1 MRKGIWSLL
10 VATLLT
16 GCANLSAWA
25 NDDYLVSIYLM
36 DADLITAVKAIA
48 QQVKAEVVF
57 EPTDEPYKRIS
68 FIKIDQKP
76 FEQVL
81 GYICQSAG
89 AAYRKEANGV
99 YVIGPARPK
108 VVETPA
114 PAPAAPPAEVQKPLV
129 VTERIPL
136 RYSRASDIVRII
148 KTELMTDDPFAEL
161 RDFVNRTISQ
171 SAPGMQVPVPPSV
184 PMQMNGNSAVPFN
197 NTPVTNPNEALQE
210 PGEGQ
215 RGGRGGLGGFG
226 GQPGGFGGQ
235 PGGGGFG
242 GGFGGGQPGG
252 GFGGGQPGAGAQA
265 GILIPEGLDGIVAN
279 DIDNSLIIRGTP
291 EAIEYIRRILRF
303 LDIAPKQVLIRA
315 EFITVTRNDA
325 EKFGIDWNLARVNL
339 QTGTAGLADRTAP
352 IFVNYASG
360 NLVANLRTLL
370 SQGRG
375 RVVNAPIVV
384 TQNNSPATVVFST
397 TDYIEQQFI
406 VFNQAGQPTTFTQ
419 PIPIPV
425 PTQLTVT
432 PRINADG
439 TITLSLFPQVSTVG
453 RVRVGARDLPRFD
466 TQFVFTVRRIR
477 NGETMVLG
485 GLVTRS
491 DNSVTTKVPLLSDLP
506 VIGQFFRSRDRA
518 IVETELLI
526 FVTATILDEDEG
538 MGSLSP

>member
-1 MRKGIWSLL
+1 MRKRIWSLL
-10 VATLLT
+10 VATLLA
-16 GCANLSAWA
+16 GCANLPAWA
-25 NDDYLVSIYLM
+25 NDDYLVSIHLM

-48 QQVKAEVVF
+48 QQVKVEVVF

-81 GYICQSAG
+81 GYICQAAG
-89 AAYRKEANGV
+89 ATYRKEASGV

-108 VVETPA
+108 TVEALASA
-114 PAPAAPPAEVQKPLV
+114 PTAPPVEAQKPLV

-148 KTELMTDDPFAEL
+148 KTEMMTDDPFAEL
-161 RDFVNRTISQ
+161 RDFANRTISQ

-184 PMQMNGNSAVPFN
+184 PIRLDGNPAVPLN
-197 NTPVTNPNEALQE
+197 NTPVPNPNEAMQA

-215 RGGRGGLGGFG
+215 RGGRGGVGGFG

-235 PGGGGFG
+235 PGGGFG
-242 GGFGGGQPGG
+242 GFGGQPGG
-252 GFGGGQPGAGAQA
+252 FGGQPGAGAQA
-265 GILIPEGLDGIVAN
+265 GILIPTEGLDGIVAN
-279 DIDNSLIIRGTP
+279 DLDNSLIIRGTP
-291 EAIEYIRRILRF
+291 EAIEYVRRILRF
-303 LDIAPKQVLIRA
+303 LDIPPKQVLIRA
-315 EFITVTRNDA
+315 EFVTVARNDA

-360 NLVANLRTLL
+360 NLVANLRTLI
-370 SQGRG
+370 SQARG

-419 PIPIPV
+419 PIPVPV

-439 TITLSLFPQVSTVG
+439 TITLALFPQISTVG

-466 TQFVFTVRRIR
+466 TQFVLTVRRIR

-491 DNSVTTKVPLLSDLP
+491 DNSVSTKVPLLSDLP
-506 VIGQFFRSRDRA
+506 VIGQFFRGRDRS
-518 IVETELLI
+518 IVESELLI
-526 FVTATILDEDEG
+526 FVTATILDEEEG
-538 MGSLSP
+538 MGALSP

>member
-1 MRKGIWSLL
+1 MRKGIWSVL
-10 VATLLT
+10 VASLLT
-16 GCANLSAWA
+16 GCVNLSAWA
-25 NDDYLVSIYLM
+25 NDDYLVSIHLM

-57 EPTDEPYKRIS
+57 EPTEEPYKRIS

-89 AAYRKEANGV
+89 ATYRKEANGV
-99 YVIGPARPK
+99 YVIGPARAKPT
-108 VVETPA
+108 ETPA
-114 PAPAAPPAEVQKPLV
+114 PATITPPAEVQKPLV

-148 KTELMTDDPFAEL
+148 KTEMMTDDPFAEL
-161 RDFVNRTISQ
+161 RDFVNRTITQ

-184 PMQMNGNSAVPFN
+184 PFRLDGNPSIPYN
-197 NTPVTNPNEALQE
+197 NTPVANPNEALQE

-215 RGGRGGLGGFG
+215 RGRGGGLSGFG

-235 PGGGGFG
+235 PGGG
-242 GGFGGGQPGG
+242 FGGGQPGG
-252 GFGGGQPGAGAQA
+252 GFGGQFGAGGQA
-265 GILIPEGLDGIVAN
+265 GILVPEGLDGIVAN
-279 DIDNSLIIRGTP
+279 DIDNSLIVRGTP
-291 EAIEYIRRILRF
+291 EAIEFIRRILRF

-315 EFITVTRNDA
+315 EFVTVTRNDA

-339 QTGTAGLADRTAP
+339 QTGTTRVSRPLRAHLRQLCVGEP
-352 IFVNYASG
+352 
-360 NLVANLRTLL
+360 LVANLRAQL

-397 TDYIEQQFI
+397 TDYVEQQFV

-439 TITLSLFPQVSTVG
+439 TITLALFPQVSTVG

-491 DNSVTTKVPLLSDLP
+491 DNSATTKVPLLSDLP

-518 IVETELLI
+518 IVENELLI
-526 FVTATILDEDEG
+526 FVTATILDEEEG

>member
-1 MRKGIWSLL
+1 MRKGIWSVL
-10 VATLLT
+10 VSTLLAGSIYLT
-16 GCANLSAWA
+16 AWA
-25 NDDYLVSIYLM
+25 NDDYLVSIHLM

-57 EPTDEPYKRIS
+57 EPTEEPYKRIS

-89 AAYRKEANGV
+89 ASFRKEAGGV

-108 VVETPA
+108 VVETAA

-148 KTELMTDDPFAEL
+148 KTEMMTDDPFAEL
-161 RDFVNRTISQ
+161 RDFVNRTITQ

-184 PMQMNGNSAVPFN
+184 PLRMDGNPAVPYN
-197 NTPVTNPNEALQE
+197 NTPVANPNELMQE

-215 RGGRGGLGGFG
+215 RGRGGGGLSGFGGQPGGFG

-235 PGGGGFG
+235 PGGGG
-242 GGFGGGQPGG
+242 GQPGG
-252 GFGGGQPGAGAQA
+252 GFGGQFGAGAQA
-265 GILIPEGLDGIVAN
+265 GILIPDGLEGIVAN

-325 EKFGIDWNLARVNL
+325 EKFGVDWNLARVNL
-339 QTGTAGLADRTAP
+339 QTGASGLADRTAP

-384 TQNNSPATVVFST
+384 TQNNSPASVIFST
-397 TDYIEQQFI
+397 TDYIEQQFV

-453 RVRVGARDLPRFD
+453 RVRVGARDLARFD

-491 DNSVTTKVPLLSDLP
+491 DNNVTTKVPLLGDLP
-506 VIGQFFRSRDRA
+506 VIGQFFRSRDRSV
-518 IVETELLI
+518 VETELLI
-526 FVTATILDEDEG
+526 FVTATILDDEEG
-538 MGSLSP
+538 MGTLSP

>member
-1 MRKGIWSLL
+1 MRKGIWRVL

-16 GCANLSAWA
+16 GCVNLSAWA
-25 NDDYLVSIYLM
+25 NDDYLVSIHLM

-81 GYICQSAG
+81 GYICQAAG
-89 AAYRKEANGV
+89 ATYRKEANGV

-108 VVETPA
+108 TVEALASA
-114 PAPAAPPAEVQKPLV
+114 PTAPPVEAQKPLV

-148 KTELMTDDPFAEL
+148 KTEMMTDDPFAEL

-184 PMQMNGNSAVPFN
+184 PVRLDGNPAVPFN
-197 NTPVTNPNEALQE
+197 NTPVPSPNEAMQA

-215 RGGRGGLGGFG
+215 RGGRGGVGGFG

-235 PGGGGFG
+235 PGGGFG
-242 GGFGGGQPGG
+242 GFGGQPGG
-252 GFGGGQPGAGAQA
+252 FGGQPGAGAQA
-265 GILIPEGLDGIVAN
+265 GILIPDGLDGIVAN
-279 DIDNSLIIRGTP
+279 DLDNSLIIRGTP
-291 EAIEYIRRILRF
+291 EAIEYVRRILRF
-303 LDIAPKQVLIRA
+303 LDIPPKQVLIRA

-360 NLVANLRTLL
+360 NLVANLRALL

-419 PIPIPV
+419 PIPVPV

-439 TITLSLFPQVSTVG
+439 TITLALFPQISTVG

-491 DNSVTTKVPLLSDLP
+491 DNSVTTRVPLLSDLP
-506 VIGQFFRSRDRA
+506 VIGQFFRGRDRA

-526 FVTATILDEDEG
+526 FVTATILDEEEG
-538 MGSLSP
+538 MGTLSP

>member
-1 MRKGIWSLL
+1 MRKGIWSVLSVALL
-10 VATLLT
+10 ATCFST
-16 GCANLSAWA
+16 RAWS
-25 NDDYLVSIYLM
+25 NDDYLVSIHLM

-81 GYICQSAG
+81 GYICQAAG
-89 AAYRKEANGV
+89 ATYRKEANGV

-108 VVETPA
+108 QA
-114 PAPAAPPAEVQKPLV
+114 DAPPAVQTPPAEPQKPLV

-161 RDFVNRTISQ
+161 RDFANRTLEQ
-171 SAPGMQVPVPPSV
+171 TSASLRPPVPPSV
-184 PMQMNGNSAVPFN
+184 PMRLDGNPVVPLN
-197 NTPVTNPNEALQE
+197 STPPTYPGGATPE

-215 RGGRGGLGGFG
+215 RGRGGFGGFGGQPGGGFGGQAGGGFG

-235 PGGGGFG
+235 PGGL
-242 GGFGGGQPGG
+242 
-252 GFGGGQPGAGAQA
+252 GAGAQQA
-265 GILIPEGLDGIVAN
+265 GILIPEGLEGLVAN
-279 DIDNSLIIRGTP
+279 DIDNSLIVRGTP

-303 LDIAPKQVLIRA
+303 LDVAPKQVLIRA
-315 EFITVTRNDA
+315 EFVTVTRNDA

-339 QTGTAGLADRTAP
+339 QAGTGGLADRTAP
-352 IFVNYASG
+352 IFVNYATG

-384 TQNNSPATVVFST
+384 TQNNSPATVFFFT
-397 TDYIEQQFI
+397 TDYVEQQVV
-406 VFNQAGQPTTFTQ
+406 VFNQFGQPITFTQ
-419 PIPIPV
+419 PFQLTI

-432 PRINADG
+432 PRVNADG
-439 TITLSLFPQVSTVG
+439 TITLSLFPQVSSVG
-453 RVRVGARDLPRFD
+453 RVRVGARDLPRVD
-466 TQFVFTVRRIR
+466 SQFVFTVRRIK

-491 DNSVTTKVPLLSDLP
+491 DNDVTTKVPLLGDLP

-518 IVETELLI
+518 VVETELLI
-526 FVTATILDEDEG
+526 FVTATILDEEEG
-538 MGSLSP
+538 MGSGSLTP

>member
-1 MRKGIWSLL
+1 MRKGIWS
-10 VATLLT
+10 VVTATILAGGLT
-16 GCANLSAWA
+16 LSAWS
-25 NDDYLVSIYLM
+25 NDDYLVSIHLM

-89 AAYRKEANGV
+89 ATYRKEANGV

-108 VVETPA
+108 PVETPA
-114 PAPAAPPAEVQKPLV
+114 TPQPAPPAEVQKPLV

-148 KTELMTDDPFAEL
+148 KTEMMTDDPFAEL

-184 PMQMNGNSAVPFN
+184 PMRLDGTPATPFN
-197 NTPVTNPNEALQE
+197 NTPVTNPNQPTQDA
-210 PGEGQ
+210 GEGQ
-215 RGGRGGLGGFG
+215 RTGGRGGFGGFGGFG

-242 GGFGGGQPGG
+242 GGQPGG
-252 GFGGGQPGAGAQA
+252 GFGGQAGAQA
-265 GILIPEGLDGIVAN
+265 GILIPDGLDGIVAN

-291 EAIEYIRRILRF
+291 EAIEYVRRVLRF

-339 QTGTAGLADRTAP
+339 QTGTTGLADRTAP
-352 IFVNYASG
+352 IFVNYATG
-360 NLVANLRTLL
+360 NLVANLRALL

-397 TDYIEQQFI
+397 TDYIEQQFV
-406 VFNQAGQPTTFTQ
+406 VFNQAGQPSTFTQ

-439 TITLSLFPQVSTVG
+439 TITLSLFPQISTVG

-491 DNSVTTKVPLLSDLP
+491 DNSVTTKVPLLGDLP
-506 VIGQFFRSRDRA
+506 LIGQFFRSRDRA
-518 IVETELLI
+518 IVESELLI
-526 FVTATILDEDEG
+526 FVTATILDDEEG
-538 MGSLSP
+538 MGGPTTP

>member
-1 MRKGIWSLL
+1 MRKGIWSML

-16 GCANLSAWA
+16 GCVNLSAWA
-25 NDDYLVSIYLM
+25 NDDYLVSIHLM

-81 GYICQSAG
+81 GYICQAAG
-89 AAYRKEANGV
+89 ATYRKEANGV

-108 VVETPA
+108 TVEMPA
-114 PAPAAPPAEVQKPLV
+114 PAPTAPPVEAQKPLV

-148 KTELMTDDPFAEL
+148 KTEMMTDDPFAEL

-184 PMQMNGNSAVPFN
+184 PIRLDGNPAVPFN
-197 NTPVTNPNEALQE
+197 NTPVPSPNEAMQA

-215 RGGRGGLGGFG
+215 RGGRGGVGGFG

-235 PGGGGFG
+235 PGGGFG
-242 GGFGGGQPGG
+242 GFGGQPGG
-252 GFGGGQPGAGAQA
+252 FGGQPGAGAQA
-265 GILIPEGLDGIVAN
+265 GILIPDGLDGIVAN
-279 DIDNSLIIRGTP
+279 DLDNSLIIRGTP
-291 EAIEYIRRILRF
+291 EAIEYVRRILRF
-303 LDIAPKQVLIRA
+303 LDIPPKQVLIRA

-360 NLVANLRTLL
+360 NLVANLRALL

-419 PIPIPV
+419 PIPVPV

-439 TITLSLFPQVSTVG
+439 TITLALFPQISTVG

-491 DNSVTTKVPLLSDLP
+491 DNSVTTRVPLLSDLP
-506 VIGQFFRSRDRA
+506 VIGQFFRGRDRA

-526 FVTATILDEDEG
+526 FVTATILDEEEG
-538 MGSLSP
+538 MGALSP

>member
-1 MRKGIWSLL
+1 MRKGIRSVLTVALL
-10 VATLLT
+10 AGCLT
-16 GCANLSAWA
+16 LSARG
-25 NDDYLVSIYLM
+25 NDDYLVSIHLM

-81 GYICQSAG
+81 GYICQAAG
-89 AAYRKEANGV
+89 ATYRKEANGV
-99 YVIGPARPK
+99 YVIGPARSKPM
-108 VVETPA
+108 ETTPA
-114 PAPAAPPAEVQKPLV
+114 VQAPPPAEAQKPLI

-148 KTELMTDDPFAEL
+148 KTEMMTDDPFAEI
-161 RDFVNRTISQ
+161 RDFVNRTLSQ

-184 PMQMNGNSAVPFN
+184 PLRMEGGVAVPYN
-197 NTPVTNPNEALQE
+197 NTPVMNPNDFAQD
-210 PGEGQ
+210 PGESQ
-215 RGGRGGLGGFG
+215 RGGGRGGFA
-226 GQPGGFGGQ
+226 GQPGGFGG
-235 PGGGGFG
+235 GFA
-242 GGFGGGQPGG
+242 GQP
-252 GFGGGQPGAGAQA
+252 GAQA

-279 DIDNSLIIRGTP
+279 DIDNSIIIRGTP
-291 EAIEYIRRILRF
+291 EANEYVRRILRF

-315 EFITVTRNDA
+315 EFVTVTRNDA
-325 EKFGIDWNLARVNL
+325 EKFGIDWSLARVNL

-375 RVVNAPIVV
+375 RIVNAPIVV

-419 PIPIPV
+419 PIPVPV

-432 PRINADG
+432 PRVNADG
-439 TITLSLFPQVSTVG
+439 TITLALFPQISTVG

-466 TQFVFTVRRIR
+466 TQFVFTVRRLK

-491 DNSVTTKVPLLSDLP
+491 DNNVTTKVPLLSDLP
-506 VIGQFFRSRDRA
+506 LIGQFFRSRDRA
-518 IVETELLI
+518 IVESELLI
-526 FVTATILDEDEG
+526 FVTATVLDEDEG
-538 MGSLSP
+538 LGGSISP

>member
-1 MRKGIWSLL
+1 MRKGIWSML

-16 GCANLSAWA
+16 GCVNLSAWA
-25 NDDYLVSIYLM
+25 NDDYLVSIHLM

-81 GYICQSAG
+81 GYICQAAG
-89 AAYRKEANGV
+89 ATYRKEASGV

-108 VVETPA
+108 TVEALASA
-114 PAPAAPPAEVQKPLV
+114 PTAPPVEAQKPLV

-148 KTELMTDDPFAEL
+148 KTEMMTDDPFAEL

-184 PMQMNGNSAVPFN
+184 PVRLDGNPAVPFN
-197 NTPVTNPNEALQE
+197 NTPVPSPNEVMQA

-215 RGGRGGLGGFG
+215 RGGRGGVGGFG

-235 PGGGGFG
+235 PGGGFG
-242 GGFGGGQPGG
+242 GFGGQPGG
-252 GFGGGQPGAGAQA
+252 FGGQPGAGAQA
-265 GILIPEGLDGIVAN
+265 GILIPDGLDGIVAN
-279 DIDNSLIIRGTP
+279 DLDNSLIIRGTP
-291 EAIEYIRRILRF
+291 EAIEYVRRILRF
-303 LDIAPKQVLIRA
+303 LDIPPKQVLIRA

-360 NLVANLRTLL
+360 NLVANLRALL

-419 PIPIPV
+419 PIPVPV

-439 TITLSLFPQVSTVG
+439 TITLALFPQISTVG

-491 DNSVTTKVPLLSDLP
+491 DNSVTTRVPLLSDLP
-506 VIGQFFRSRDRA
+506 VIGQFFRGRDRA

-526 FVTATILDEDEG
+526 FVTATILDEEEG
-538 MGSLSP
+538 MGALSP

>member
-1 MRKGIWSLL
+1 MRKGIWSVLT
-10 VATLLT
+10 ATMLAGSLT
-16 GCANLSAWA
+16 LSAWS
-25 NDDYLVSIYLM
+25 NDDYLVSIHLM

-89 AAYRKEANGV
+89 ATYRKEANGV

-108 VVETPA
+108 PVETPA
-114 PAPAAPPAEVQKPLV
+114 VVQPAPPAEVQKPLV

-148 KTELMTDDPFAEL
+148 KTEMMTDDPFAEL
-161 RDFVNRTISQ
+161 RDFVNRTITQ
-171 SAPGMQVPVPPSV
+171 SAPGMQMPVPPSV
-184 PMQMNGNSAVPFN
+184 PMRLDGSPTMPYN
-197 NTPVTNPNEALQE
+197 NTPVTNPNELTQD

-215 RGGRGGLGGFG
+215 RAGGRGGGFGGFG

-242 GGFGGGQPGG
+242 GFGGGQPGG
-252 GFGGGQPGAGAQA
+252 GLGGQAGAQA
-265 GILIPEGLDGIVAN
+265 GILIPEGLDGVVAN

-291 EAIEYIRRILRF
+291 EAIEYVRRILRF

-339 QTGTAGLADRTAP
+339 QTGTTGLADRTAP

-397 TDYIEQQFI
+397 TDYVEQQFV

-432 PRINADG
+432 PRVNADG
-439 TITLSLFPQVSTVG
+439 TITLSLFPQISTVG

-506 VIGQFFRSRDRA
+506 IIGQFFRSRDRA
-518 IVETELLI
+518 IVESELLI

-538 MGSLSP
+538 LGGPTSP